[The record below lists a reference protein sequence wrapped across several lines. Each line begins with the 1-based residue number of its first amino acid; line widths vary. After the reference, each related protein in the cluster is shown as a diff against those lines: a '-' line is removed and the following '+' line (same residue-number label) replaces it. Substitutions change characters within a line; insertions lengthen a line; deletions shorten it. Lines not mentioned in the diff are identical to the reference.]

1 MESHLKPIRYGMF
14 GGGRNSFIGHV
25 HRTAARL
32 DNNFELV
39 AGALS
44 SDPDV
49 AAASAADLQLDPA
62 RSYNSFQ
69 EMAEAESARSD
80 GIEAVVIVT
89 PNHLHAEPAMAFLE
103 AGIHVIC
110 DKPLTATLEEAVAV
124 KEAALRTG
132 NVFAVTYCYTGY
144 PMVREVRA
152 RIRMG
157 QLGKIRTVHV
167 EYPQGRLSEPLED
180 MGLKMARWRMDPSQS
195 GPGGC
200 VTDIG
205 THAYHM
211 ARFVSGL
218 RVEELCA
225 ELSTFVRTR
234 RVDDDVQVLLRY
246 EGGAKGMLWASRVAP
261 GHDNGLKIR
270 VYGEKA
276 GLEWVQ
282 ADPNYLV
289 YTPLHEPKQIIACA
303 GDGAGPASR
312 RVARVAAGHPE
323 GYLEAFAVIYAEA
336 AAAVRAHQAGK
347 PIPQDVEMP
356 GIKDGVEGMQ
366 FIQACLDSSAANGAW
381 TAMSRYGAH
390 SE

>member
-1 MESHLKPIRYGMF
+1 MESHLTPIRYGMF
-14 GGGRNSFIGHV
+14 GGGRGGFIGHV

-39 AGALS
+39 AGVLS
-44 SDPDV
+44 SNPEV
-49 AAASAADLQLDPA
+49 AAASAADLHLDPA
-62 RSYNSFQ
+62 RSYSSFR

-89 PNHLHAEPAMAFLE
+89 PNHLHAEPAVTFLE
-103 AGIHVIC
+103 AGMHVIC
-110 DKPLTATLEEAVAV
+110 DKPLTATLDEAAAVEEAVR
-124 KEAALRTG
+124 RTG

-144 PMVREVRA
+144 PMVREARD
-152 RIRMG
+152 RIRNG
-157 QLGKIRTVHV
+157 QLGRIRTVQV

-180 MGLKMARWRMDPSQS
+180 MGLKMAEWRMDPSRS

-225 ELSTFVRTR
+225 ELSTFVPTR

-270 VYGEKA
+270 VYGERA

-289 YTPLHEPKQIIACA
+289 YTPLHEPKQIISCA
-303 GDGAGPASR
+303 GDGTGSASR

-323 GYLEAFAVIYAEA
+323 GYLEAFAVIYAEGA
-336 AAAVRAHQAGK
+336 AAIRAHKAGK
-347 PIPQDVEMP
+347 PVPQDVEMP
-356 GIKDGVEGMQ
+356 GIEDGVEGMQ
-366 FIQACLDSSAANGAW
+366 FIQACLESSAGNGAW
-381 TAMSRYGAH
+381 VSMTGNGTDSM
-390 SE
+390 